1 MCDCLAWH
9 HPLWKIVAKRAGARP
24 MAVWGIVAALQADP
38 LLQGLSIKDKVSVL
52 ADGAGEKPL
61 AVALIL
67 AGLQHAGVVDEAG
80 SLADKMADEMP
91 AQFRQN
97 FVSRR
102 RPGRPPL
109 GQRAMTGAERT
120 AKWQAKQPGPRL
132 PPAAGPADENTDGIA
147 SAAPSL
153 FLIPEDGL
161 QGKEQKQTRAQ
172 ADETGFAELCAIWP
186 RADRMADAK
195 EAYRKYMKR
204 YGAPRI
210 LEAARHYLE
219 TKPPTQWPRM
229 LVHWLGS
236 DPCLDPLLPLKAEP
250 RLMAAE
256 APPRAAQPRGDPDAY
271 ARSVGFAS
279 AAERHA
285 ALEARQRR
293 EAG

>member
-9 HPLWKIVAKRAGARP
+9 HPLWKLVGKRTGAKP

-52 ADGAGEKPL
+52 ADGAGEKPM

-67 AGLQHAGVVDEAG
+67 AGLQHAGVVDESG
-80 SLADKMADEMP
+80 NLADEMP
-91 AQFRQN
+91 RQYRQN

-109 GQRAMTGAERT
+109 AERAMTGAERT
-120 AKWQAKQPGPRL
+120 AKWQAKRGGARG
-132 PPAAGPADENTDGIA
+132 ASAVVTADENTAGIS
-147 SAAPSL
+147 SATPSF
-153 FLIPEDGL
+153 FLVPEDSL
-161 QGKEQKQTRAQ
+161 QAKEQKQTRAS
-172 ADETGFAELCAIWP
+172 ADDTGFVELWAIWP
-186 RADRMADAK
+186 VQNRMADA
-195 EAYRKYMKR
+195 ERAYLKYLRR
-204 YGAPRI
+204 YSAARI
-210 LEAARHYLE
+210 LEAGRKYLAD
-219 TKPPTQWPRM
+219 KPGWQTPRM
-229 LVHWLGS
+229 MVHWLGS
-236 DPCLDPLLPLKAEP
+236 DPCLDPLLPLRAEP

-256 APPRAAQPRGDPDAY
+256 AQPPAAQPPGDPDAY

-279 AAERHA
+279 AAERVA